1 MKHFLLLLCTVT
13 LFGCRTVGNASP
25 PANQLFCVDAEFEKD
40 TLKYLDQLNAGKIN
54 QSDFLFLLSDEITLQ
69 EMRETLKKVE
79 MNGN

>member
-1 MKHFLLLLCTVT
+1 MKHYILLICAITF
-13 LFGCRTVGNASP
+13 FGCRTVGNVNP

-79 MNGN
+79 MNGK